1 MAVVSRLAAFVFAFL
16 LVAGA
21 AAAEN
26 LSPRAFTDAFAASV
40 RATIP
45 GAKVTVTGDL
55 QTETRD
61 GIGKATVSDLRNAY
75 ALYLQNPER
84 LVALLRDYVGVLAE
98 TMHVAD
104 AKAPDRS
111 RIVPVLKSQRWVDE
125 LRRAR
130 GGQTADAAPEVL
142 TEPFN
147 SELAIVY
154 AEDQASSMRFLT
166 TRDDVGD
173 RARLRNLALGNLN
186 RLLPKIQM
194 RPGADGVS
202 LITADGVYDAS
213 LLLADALWSSGQI
226 EVEGDIVVA
235 APAKGP
241 LLVTGSRNR
250 AGIAR
255 LRALAAELAAG
266 PYGLTP
272 ALFVW
277 RGGKFVVF
285 DGK

>member
-1 MAVVSRLAAFVFAFL
+1 MPKIRRHQCVF
-16 LVAGA
+16 
-21 AAAEN
+21 
-26 LSPRAFTDAFAASV
+26 
-40 RATIP
+40 
-45 GAKVTVTGDL
+45 
-55 QTETRD
+55 
-61 GIGKATVSDLRNAY
+61 
-75 ALYLQNPER
+75 
-84 LVALLRDYVGVLAE
+84 
-98 TMHVAD
+98 
-104 AKAPDRS
+104 
-111 RIVPVLKSQRWVDE
+111 
-125 LRRAR
+125 
-130 GGQTADAAPEVL
+130 
-142 TEPFN
+142 
-147 SELAIVY
+147 
-154 AEDQASSMRFLT
+154 T

-255 LRALAAELAAG
+255 LRA
-266 PYGLTP
+266 
-272 ALFVW
+272 
-277 RGGKFVVF
+277 RGGRTRRRALWLDAGAVRLARRQIRGVRREVKSPPSMGAVRSRYEP
-285 DGK
+285 K